1 MSRSR
6 VGGAESDVETLAV
19 EQQDDAS
26 EHEAQEVASEADQP
40 ERPSRRRFFLGAAA
54 AAAGAA
60 LLPARKAQGQ
70 RISRPRPGIM
80 TRPGAPGAV
89 SEDVLVRLVN
99 RVTSGATEEEV
110 KRAKSMG
117 FSRYLEYQL
126 KYTAIGDS
134 ATDSW
139 VAANCPTLAMDGPTL
154 YATEYGTLVTQLWN
168 ATTYRSAFSKRQLY
182 ERMVEFWTD
191 HFSINYEKVGYLKTL
206 DDREVI
212 RKHALGKFPTLL
224 KASAHSPAMLE
235 YLDNTRSRGRNTNQ
249 NYAREIMELHTLGVD
264 GGYTQQDVAELS
276 RILTGWT
283 IQGRGNF
290 AFDPT
295 GHDFTAKTFLGEMF
309 PAQASSVGAAAI
321 QEGERAIDMLLA
333 HPNTAKYISMKML
346 RWLLRYD
353 PSQSQIDALAQV
365 YTKTGGDIPSMIRA
379 ILTPANLREAPL
391 KMKRPYH
398 FLVSS
403 LRAVNPTVRTLAQVS
418 NRQLLLLGQQLFYW
432 DDPDGYP
439 DNMDFW
445 AGTILARWN
454 FASYLTSQASAT
466 GEVTFDVTPLV
477 NLATPVAITGQI
489 EKMVFA
495 GNMPSALEGQIS
507 AYLSAAPVSANRVRE
522 AMSLALSSNAFQ
534 WY

>member
-1 MSRSR
+1 
-6 VGGAESDVETLAV
+6 
-19 EQQDDAS
+19 
-26 EHEAQEVASEADQP
+26 
-40 ERPSRRRFFLGAAA
+40 
-54 AAAGAA
+54 
-60 LLPARKAQGQ
+60 
-70 RISRPRPGIM
+70 
-80 TRPGAPGAV
+80 
-89 SEDVLVRLVN
+89 
-99 RVTSGATEEEV
+99 
-110 KRAKSMG
+110 
-117 FSRYLEYQL
+117 
-126 KYTAIGDS
+126 
-134 ATDSW
+134 
-139 VAANCPTLAMDGPTL
+139 
-154 YATEYGTLVTQLWN
+154 
-168 ATTYRSAFSKRQLY
+168 
-182 ERMVEFWTD
+182 MVEFWTD

-212 RKHALGKFPTLL
+212 RKHALGKFPALL

-264 GGYTQQDVAELS
+264 GGYTQTDVAELA

-283 IQGRGNF
+283 IQGRGVF

-295 GHDFTAKTFLGEMF
+295 GHDFTAKSFLGETF
-309 PAQASSVGAAAI
+309 PAQPASTGAAAI

-333 HPNTAKYISMKML
+333 HPSTAKYIAMKML

-353 PSQSQIDALAQV
+353 PSDAQIVAVAQV

-379 ILTPANLREAPL
+379 ILTPANLKEAPL

-403 LRAVNPTVRTLAQVS
+403 LRTLNPSVRTLAQIS

-445 AGTILARWN
+445 AGTILPRWN
-454 FASYLTSQASAT
+454 FASYLTSQSSAT
-466 GEVTFDVTPLV
+466 GEVTFDATPLV
-477 NLATPVAITGQI
+477 NLAQPAAIAAQI
-489 EKMVFA
+489 GKMVFA
-495 GNMPSALEGQIS
+495 GKAPMALEAQIT
-507 AYLSAAPVSANRVRE
+507 AYLAAAPVSAARVRE
-522 AMSLALSSNAFQ
+522 AVSLALSANAFQ

>member
-1 MSRSR
+1 MSDELVEQESAT
-6 VGGAESDVETLAV
+6 VAEAGSEGSDAAV
-19 EQQDDAS
+19 EQ
-26 EHEAQEVASEADQP
+26 
-40 ERPSRRRFFLGAAA
+40 PSRRRFFLGAAA
-54 AAAGAA
+54 AVATATMI
-60 LLPARKAQGQ
+60 PARKAQAQ
-70 RISRPRPGIM
+70 RIQRPRPAIM

-89 SEDVLVRLVN
+89 SNDTLLRLVN
-99 RVTSGATEEEV
+99 RITLGPTEADV
-110 KRAKSMG
+110 QRAKSMG
-117 FSRYLEYQL
+117 FSKYLEYQL
-126 KYTAIGDS
+126 KYTAISDA

-139 VAANCPTLAMDGPTL
+139 VATNTPTLAMDGTAL
-154 YATEYGTLVTQLWN
+154 YATDYSTLVTQLWN
-168 ATTYRSAFSKRQLY
+168 ATTYRAAFSQRQLY
-182 ERMVEFWTD
+182 ERMVEFWSD
-191 HFSINYEKVGYLKTL
+191 HFNINYEKVGYLKTL
-206 DDREVI
+206 DDRDVI
-212 RKHALGKFPTLL
+212 RKHALGKFPAML

-295 GHDFTAKTFLGEMF
+295 GHDFTAKVFLGTDF
-309 PAQASSVGAAAI
+309 PAQPSSTGAAAI

-333 HPNTAKYISMKML
+333 HPNTAKYISKKMI
-346 RWLLRYD
+346 RWLLEYE
-353 PSQSQIDALAQV
+353 PSQSMIDAIAQV

-379 ILTPANLREAPL
+379 ILTPANLKAAPL

-398 FLVSS
+398 FLVSA
-403 LRAVNPTVRTLAQVS
+403 LRATQPTIRSMNQLA

-445 AGTILARWN
+445 AGTVLSRWN
-454 FASYLTSQASAT
+454 FASYLTTQSSAT
-466 GEVTFDVTPLV
+466 GEITFDVAPLLALGTP
-477 NLATPVAITGQI
+477 AAITTQI

-495 GNMPSALEGQIS
+495 GEMPGALEGQIT
-507 AYLSAAPVSANRVRE
+507 AYLSTGTLNANRVRE
-522 AMSLALSSNAFQ
+522 AVSLALSSNAFQ

>member
-1 MSRSR
+1 
-6 VGGAESDVETLAV
+6 
-19 EQQDDAS
+19 
-26 EHEAQEVASEADQP
+26 
-40 ERPSRRRFFLGAAA
+40 
-54 AAAGAA
+54 
-60 LLPARKAQGQ
+60 
-70 RISRPRPGIM
+70 
-80 TRPGAPGAV
+80 
-89 SEDVLVRLVN
+89 
-99 RVTSGATEEEV
+99 
-110 KRAKSMG
+110 
-117 FSRYLEYQL
+117 
-126 KYTAIGDS
+126 
-134 ATDSW
+134 
-139 VAANCPTLAMDGPTL
+139 
-154 YATEYGTLVTQLWN
+154 
-168 ATTYRSAFSKRQLY
+168 
-182 ERMVEFWTD
+182 
-191 HFSINYEKVGYLKTL
+191 
-206 DDREVI
+206 
-212 RKHALGKFPTLL
+212 
-224 KASAHSPAMLE
+224 
-235 YLDNTRSRGRNTNQ
+235 
-249 NYAREIMELHTLGVD
+249 
-264 GGYTQQDVAELS
+264 
-276 RILTGWT
+276 
-283 IQGRGNF
+283 
-290 AFDPT
+290 
-295 GHDFTAKTFLGEMF
+295 
-309 PAQASSVGAAAI
+309 
-321 QEGERAIDMLLA
+321 MLLA

-507 AYLSAAPVSANRVRE
+507 AHLSAAPVSANRVRE